1 MLKFLRRLKNLYHKL
16 SGYIAAFYYGFPAAK
31 LKVVC
36 ITGTDGKTTTV
47 NLIYQTLINAGE
59 KAIVISSVYAK
70 IGNLEYDT
78 GLHTTTPSSVKNQF
92 FLKKAVEQN
101 CRYAVLEVT
110 AHGIDQNRI
119 AGIKCDIAGITNI
132 TPEHIISKDAKSDYF
147 QDFQNYRDTK
157 IRLLERA
164 KIAVV
169 NKDDQNFSYIRK
181 KIFKKRFYTYSIK
194 AQADFQLDFKKLKLD
209 SLPDFLKEDYTLAY
223 AVLRIL
229 GVDEEVI
236 FKTLKK
242 FQPPPGRL
250 EVIWGK
256 QVKTI
261 IDFAHT
267 QNSFKKVLPFIKSRY
282 AKNSR
287 LIHVFGTAG
296 ERDFT
301 KRPAM
306 GRYSAE
312 HADVI
317 ILTEE
322 DYRHEDIWQIFSEIE
337 KGIKEKNFTKKTLKK
352 NNLKTLRTLKK
363 IYFCIPDREK
373 AIKAAVEI
381 SKTGDVILLTGK
393 SHEKSLARGS
403 KEYPW
408 NEKKTALKYLKK
420 HYAEKKTK

>member
-1 MLKFLRRLKNLYHKL
+1 MYKFLRRFKNLYHKIA
-16 SGYIAAFYYGFPAAK
+16 GYVAAFYYGLPSGK
-31 LKVVC
+31 LKIIC

-47 NLIYQTLINAGE
+47 NLIYQALINAGE

-70 IGNLEYDT
+70 IGDLEYDT

-92 FLKKAVEQN
+92 FLKKAVEKN

-119 AGIKCDIAGITNI
+119 AGIRCDIAGITNI
-132 TPEHIISKDAKSDYF
+132 TPEHIISKDGKSDYF

-157 IRLLERA
+157 IKLLQQA
-164 KIAVV
+164 KTAII
-169 NKDDQNFSYIRK
+169 NKDDENFSYVK
-181 KIFKKRFYTYSIK
+181 GKLSKKRLYTYSIK
-194 AQADFQLDFKKLKLD
+194 TQADFQLDFGKINLD

-223 AVLRIL
+223 AVLKLLEIDEKIIIKTFKSFKLPAGRI
-229 GVDEEVI
+229 
-236 FKTLKK
+236 
-242 FQPPPGRL
+242 
-250 EVIWGK
+250 EVIWDKG
-256 QVKTI
+256 VRVI

-267 QNSFKKVLPFIKSRY
+267 QNSFKKVLPFIKNKY

-301 KRPAM
+301 KRSLM

-312 HADVI
+312 NADVI

-322 DYRHEDIWQIFSEIE
+322 DYRNEDIWTIFSEIE
-337 KGIKEKNFTKKTLKK
+337 KGIKKRNFTKKNLEKD
-352 NNLKTLRTLKK
+352 NLKSLQSLRK
-363 IYFCIPDREK
+363 IYLCIPEREK

-381 SKTGDVILLTGK
+381 SKPGDVILLTGK

-403 KEYPW
+403 REYPW
-408 NEKKTALKYLKK
+408 DEKKTAIKYLKK
-420 HYAEKKTK
+420 YYAEKKER